1 MSIINGHVVYSDG
14 HKLYFNL
21 KFVLYL
27 LFVYLIVLFYI
38 LADAVA
44 RLADY

>member
-21 KFVLYL
+21 KFL
-27 LFVYLIVLFYI
+27 LIVLFYI